1 MSSRKRKFTDIFIE
15 RPVLAVVVSLL
26 ILLIGLRSMQ
36 SMPLREFPQLT
47 NTVITVNTAY
57 PGASAELM
65 QGFVTQRIAKSMASA
80 EGIDYITSTSS
91 DGVSS
96 IQANIRLNYDPEKAF
111 TNIMSKVSEVEGDLP
126 QAAQK
131 PVISKSTGSKTALMY
146 LAYQSNQMSPQQ
158 VTNYIS
164 RVVQP
169 VFATVPGVAEVQLLG
184 GGYTYA
190 MRIWLN
196 SDRMAA
202 LGVTPED
209 VTSALQR
216 NNFQSAAGSTKGK
229 YITVSIRAMTDLQ
242 SVNEFK
248 NIVVKSN
255 KNSLVHL
262 GDIAK
267 VKLGQESYDGYATFN
282 GKLAVYVALTP
293 TPTANPLTVV
303 KDARA
308 VLDQIKGDYPPSLKS
323 HVVFD
328 ATQYI
333 HESLV
338 EVIRTI
344 IEATI
349 IVVLVI
355 YLFLGSI
362 RSVLIPVVTIP
373 LSLIGVMSIM
383 LALGYSLNLL
393 TLLAMVLA
401 IGLVVD
407 DAIVVVENVHRHI
420 ELGKTAFQAA
430 LIGAREIA
438 TPVIAMT
445 ITLAAVYA
453 PIGFLTGLSGDLF
466 REFAFT
472 LAATVIV
479 SGVIALTLSPM
490 MCSKLLVTDATSG
503 RYALWLDKKMDQL
516 MHGYQRVLRKVLHHR
531 GAVLF
536 MGLIILV
543 CCYVFYAFTP
553 EQLAPQ
559 EDQSML
565 WMMANGPQYA
575 NIDYTTK
582 FSDMLGPVID
592 KNDNTSMYFIINGAD
607 GGPNSVIGG
616 VRLKPWSQRKD
627 GESLVLQQLQSKL
640 SQNPGL
646 RVNLFEPP
654 ALPMGN
660 NFFPIDFVIKST
672 GDFKQL
678 YKISEELLNKARASK
693 NFLFLQNS
701 LQFNKPQV
709 IFKINRNK
717 AAQMGIDMQT
727 IGGSLASAMSEN
739 YVNRFSM
746 LDQSFKVIP
755 QLERKFRLNS
765 NELKNIYLKN
775 AKGDM
780 VPLSSFATIQRVVEP
795 SSLMQFQQ
803 LNAVEL
809 QGMVMPP
816 KTTMD
821 GLDYLKQEAAKLLP
835 SGMSVDYGGQSR
847 TAVQEGDKMTVMLF
861 FSIIVIFLVLAAQFE
876 SFTDPITILISV
888 LMAFFGALIPLFLGA
903 ATLNLYTK
911 IGLIT
916 LIGLIS
922 KHGILMVDFANHLQV
937 GEGLNKL
944 EAIVKAAAIR
954 LRPILMTTVAMI
966 AGVLPLIMA
975 DGAGAVSRENIGTVI
990 ACGMF
995 IGTAFTLFVVPTM
1008 YTLLA
1013 KDHKKARDKLEAH
1026 HVSDSS

>member
-1 MSSRKRKFTDIFIE
+1 MSNRKRKFTDLFIE
-15 RPVLAVVVSLL
+15 RPVLAVVISLL
-26 ILLIGLRSMQ
+26 ILLVGLRSMQ
-36 SMPLREFPQLT
+36 SMQLREFPQLT
-47 NTVITVNTAY
+47 NTVITVTTAY

-65 QGFVTQRIAKSMASA
+65 QGFITQRIAKSISSS
-80 EGIDYITSTSS
+80 EGLDYISSTST
-91 DGVSS
+91 DGLSTVE
-96 IQANIRLNYDPEKAF
+96 ANIRLNYDPEKAF
-111 TNIMSKVSEVEGDLP
+111 TNVMSKVSEVEGDLP
-126 QAAQK
+126 TAAQK
-131 PVISKSTGSKTALMY
+131 PVITKTTGSKTALMY
-146 LAYQSNQMSPQQ
+146 LAYQSSVMSPQQ

-169 VFATVPGVAEVQLLG
+169 VFATVPGVAQVQLLG

-190 MRIWLN
+190 MRIWL
-196 SDRMAA
+196 STDRMAA

-209 VTSALQR
+209 VTVALKR
-216 NNFQSAAGSTKGK
+216 NNFQSAAGNTKGK

-242 SVNEFK
+242 SVKEFK
-248 NIVVKSN
+248 NIVVKS
-255 KNSLVHL
+255 KNNNLVHL

-267 VKLGQESYDGYATFN
+267 VKLGQESYDGYATYN
-282 GKLAVYVALTP
+282 GKLAVYVAIMP
-293 TPTANPLTVV
+293 TPTANPLTVI
-303 KDARA
+303 KNARKI
-308 VLDQIKGDYPPSLKS
+308 LGQLKSDYPPGLQS

-344 IEATI
+344 IEATL
-349 IVVLVI
+349 IVILVI

-373 LSLIGVMSIM
+373 LSLIGVMTIM

-420 ELGKTAFQAA
+420 ELGKAPFKAA
-430 LIGAREIA
+430 IEGAREIA

-453 PIGFLTGLSGDLF
+453 PIGFMTGLTGDLF
-466 REFAFT
+466 VQFAFT

-479 SGVIALTLSPM
+479 SGIIALTLSPM
-490 MCSKLLVTDATSG
+490 MCSKLLRNDASNG
-503 RYALWLDKKMDQL
+503 RYALWLDRKMDH
-516 MHGYQRVLRKVLHHR
+516 MMASYQRVLRGVLMHR
-531 GAVLF
+531 GAVLL
-536 MGLIILV
+536 MGVIVLI
-543 CCYVFYAFTP
+543 CCYVFYALTP

-559 EDQSML
+559 EDQGMI

-582 FSDMLGPVID
+582 FSNMLGPVIA
-592 KNDNTSMYFIINGAD
+592 KNKNSAMYFIINGAD

-616 VRLKPWSQRKD
+616 VRLKTWSQRD
-627 GESLVLQQLQSKL
+627 DSESEVLQQLQSKL
-640 SQNPGL
+640 QQNPGL

-654 ALPMGN
+654 ALPMGG

-678 YKISEELLNKARASK
+678 YKISEELLTKARKSGY
-693 NFLFLQNS
+693 FLFLQNS

-709 IFKINRNK
+709 VFHINRNK

-755 QLERKFRLNS
+755 QLERKYRRNAKQLDS
-765 NELKNIYLKN
+765 LYLKN
-775 AKGDM
+775 TKGDM
-780 VPLSSFATIQRVVEP
+780 VPLSAFSTIQREVEP

-809 QGMVMPP
+809 QGMMFPP

-821 GLDYLKQEAAKLLP
+821 GLNYLKTEAMKILP
-835 SGMSVDYGGQSR
+835 SGMSIDYSGKSR
-847 TAVQEGDKMTVMLF
+847 TSIQEGNKMTMMLF
-861 FSIIVIFLVLAAQFE
+861 FSIIVIYLVLAAQFE
-876 SFTDPITILISV
+876 SFSDPITILVSV

-922 KHGILMVDFANHLQV
+922 KHGILMVDFANHLQMQ
-937 GEGLNKL
+937 EGLSKL

-966 AGVLPLIMA
+966 AGVIPLIIA
-975 DGAGAVSRENIGTVI
+975 SGAGAVSRQNIGTVI

-1013 KDHKKARDKLEAH
+1013 RDHKQARGQAEVH
-1026 HVSDSS
+1026 SDSTT